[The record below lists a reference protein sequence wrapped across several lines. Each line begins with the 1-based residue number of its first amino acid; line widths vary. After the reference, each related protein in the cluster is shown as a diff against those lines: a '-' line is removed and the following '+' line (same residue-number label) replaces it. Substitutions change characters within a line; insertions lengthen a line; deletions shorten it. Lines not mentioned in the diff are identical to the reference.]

1 MFSDHDAVPK
11 ITRKIKCQVAETSVG
26 WGSFELRPYLSSLD
40 AAKLRRL
47 DTKINFPGTIKMKR
61 KTFCIGYACVYD
73 SPFPEDIR
81 RNIRNWIFFELSIN
95 FYSGKSS
102 CVCANGS
109 RWTKCVLRI
118 TRNSF
123 LSHEDPDS
131 TYRVIYSKI
140 KTFSVSYIIRH
151 CVAPTMQHDCVP
163 SDCKE
168 RPPER
173 IPSGEVEITA
183 QDTINL

>member
-1 MFSDHDAVPK
+1 M
-11 ITRKIKCQVAETSVG
+11 TGVG
-26 WGSFELRPYLSSLD
+26 WRSCELRAYLPSPD

-73 SPFPEDIR
+73 SLPPKTYGGTYEIEFSSSSPSTFIPE
-81 RNIRNWIFFELSIN
+81 
-95 FYSGKSS
+95 SS
-102 CVCANGS
+102 HVCANGS

-118 TRNSF
+118 TRNSV

-151 CVAPTMQHDCVP
+151 CVAITMQHDCIP
-163 SDCKE
+163 SDGGETARKNPK
-168 RPPER
+168 RR
-173 IPSGEVEITA
+173 GRNHRSGHNKSLTKR
-183 QDTINL
+183 